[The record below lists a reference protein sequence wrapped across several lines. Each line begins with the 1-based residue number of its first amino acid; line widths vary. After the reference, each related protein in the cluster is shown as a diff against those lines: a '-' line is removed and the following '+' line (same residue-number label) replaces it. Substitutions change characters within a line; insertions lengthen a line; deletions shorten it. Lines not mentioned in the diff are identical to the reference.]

1 MKSNKK
7 QSYEPT
13 SMYMTVEQAA
23 KQLQIGRT
31 LAYRL
36 ADEYLA
42 TDGRSGLP
50 VKRFGRLLPGSSLR
64 SRGLG
69 SRPRSAPHRRPT
81 RRSTV
86 ITNPGQLTRLEGT
99 RTASRL
105 HGRAARPAVLRI
117 GRREDQPDSG
127 TVRLQI

>member
-7 QSYEPT
+7 QSYDPT

-23 KQLQIGRT
+23 KHLQIGRT

-50 VKRFGRLLPGSSLR
+50 VKRFGRLLRVLR
-64 SRGLG
+64 SDLEASAHVRAEQHTATTPAAAQ
-69 SRPRSAPHRRPT
+69 SAKTPDSSPVSKAHARRSA
-81 RRSTV
+81 STV
-86 ITNPGQLTRLEGT
+86 EQ
-99 RTASRL
+99 
-105 HGRAARPAVLRI
+105 PALF
-117 GRREDQPDSG
+117 SA
-127 TVRLQI
+127 

>member
-1 MKSNKK
+1 MKSNKE
-7 QSYEPT
+7 QSYDPT

-50 VKRFGRLLPGSSLR
+50 VKRFGRLLRVLR
-64 SRGLG
+64 SDLEA
-69 SRPRSAPHRRPT
+69 SAHVATEHHTATTPATAQSATTPNSSPVSKAHA
-81 RRSTV
+81 RRSTSTV
-86 ITNPGQLTRLEGT
+86 EQ
-99 RTASRL
+99 
-105 HGRAARPAVLRI
+105 PALF
-117 GRREDQPDSG
+117 SA
-127 TVRLQI
+127 

>member
-7 QSYEPT
+7 QSYDPT

-50 VKRFGRLLPGSSLR
+50 VKRFGRLLRVLR
-64 SRGLG
+64 SDLEA
-69 SRPRSAPHRRPT
+69 SAHVPAEHHAAVTPAAQFAT
-81 RRSTV
+81 TQATSPV
-86 ITNPGQLTRLEGT
+86 SKAHAL
-99 RTASRL
+99 RTASTIEQ
-105 HGRAARPAVLRI
+105 PALF
-117 GRREDQPDSG
+117 SA
-127 TVRLQI
+127 

>member
-7 QSYEPT
+7 QSYDPT

-50 VKRFGRLLPGSSLR
+50 VKRFGRLLRVLR
-64 SRGLG
+64 SDLEASAHVPAEHHTAAPLAAAQSATTLVSSPVSKAQAR
-69 SRPRSAPHRRPT
+69 RSA
-81 RRSTV
+81 STV
-86 ITNPGQLTRLEGT
+86 EQ
-99 RTASRL
+99 
-105 HGRAARPAVLRI
+105 PALF
-117 GRREDQPDSG
+117 SA
-127 TVRLQI
+127 

>member
-7 QSYEPT
+7 QSYDPT
-13 SMYMTVEQAA
+13 SMYMTLEQAA

-50 VKRFGRLLPGSSLR
+50 VKRFGRLLRVLR
-64 SRGLG
+64 SDLEASAHVPTEHHTAVAPAAQFATTPVTSPVSKAHAR
-69 SRPRSAPHRRPT
+69 RSA
-81 RRSTV
+81 STV
-86 ITNPGQLTRLEGT
+86 EQ
-99 RTASRL
+99 
-105 HGRAARPAVLRI
+105 PALF
-117 GRREDQPDSG
+117 SA
-127 TVRLQI
+127 